1 MTNAIGFCRCRDRE
15 VYQLS
20 RVQGSLIRSLRAKC
34 TAWNSLKLHRK
45 QFGCS
50 LDLSKNMASCCV
62 PILPGPGQ
70 CTHRSTVPLSRTGG
84 GLPPK
89 HAEWQE
95 GKQQWERTWCPR
107 AAIEE
112 GDRTHRGGA
121 RVLGPPQTALR
132 RAAPA
137 PATSTSQE
145 QRAGPHS
152 PKVLLAPVF
161 SSLGTGDR
169 KEAAWLRKCS
179 CCRTSS

>member
-1 MTNAIGFCRCRDRE
+1 M
-15 VYQLS
+15 
-20 RVQGSLIRSLRAKC
+20 C
-34 TAWNSLKLHRK
+34 TRRPQPLH
-45 QFGCS
+45 S
-50 LDLSKNMASCCV
+50 THPTATEHTT
-62 PILPGPGQ
+62 PGIPRQQETRTDAFQVCPGQ